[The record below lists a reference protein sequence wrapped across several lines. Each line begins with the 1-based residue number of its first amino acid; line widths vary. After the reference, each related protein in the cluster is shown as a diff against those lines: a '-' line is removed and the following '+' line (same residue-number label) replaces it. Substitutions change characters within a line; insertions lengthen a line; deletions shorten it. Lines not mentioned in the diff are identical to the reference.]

1 MESVRLEWPTEGYAR
16 IVFARPEKHNA
27 WRHKELLGI
36 ADATEE
42 ILDRGARV
50 VSIVAEG
57 PSYSVGGDIDAFVNA
72 MEKERIGHWARQG
85 GAGVNSAI
93 ARLKG
98 LDAVVVVGV
107 QGNVA
112 GGGVGYMS
120 VGDFVIAADDLKIN
134 LAYVRI
140 GASPDAGTTWFLP
153 RLVNP
158 LRAFEMLALGE
169 TFDAQGALDWGLVNT
184 AHFDNMQIEVYWSD
198 TQPATGPDMAWVFG
212 TDDGL
217 QFYGPINGP
226 TDAPRFVAV
235 LRSGDVLA
243 VPEPGTLALLALGLA
258 GLGYS
263 RRKQ

>member
-169 TFDAQGALDWGLVNT
+169 TFDAQGALDWGLVNRVVST
-184 AHFDNMQIEVYWSD
+184 DELRASVEAMVVRLLKVPPITLKNIKRLVSTSLETSLETQLFREIEGFAAALD
-198 TQPATGPDMAWVFG
+198 TDEFKQCVRSFMAK
-212 TDDGL
+212 
-217 QFYGPINGP
+217 
-226 TDAPRFVAV
+226 A
-235 LRSGDVLA
+235 
-243 VPEPGTLALLALGLA
+243 
-258 GLGYS
+258 
-263 RRKQ
+263 KQ